1 MTWIPH
7 ATYRLQLHH
16 GFGFR
21 DVEAITSY
29 LRRLGISHA
38 YTSPYLQARPGS
50 THGYDVVNHASLN
63 PELGSADDHRRMVE
77 AFRSNGLGHIL
88 DVVPNHMGVGGS
100 DNPLWLDV
108 LEWGQES
115 PYAGWFDIDWESHN
129 GYLQGKILVPFLG
142 DQYGTELSAGR
153 LLLQFDAQRG
163 EFAVW
168 AYGTHKLPIFPMH
181 YDAIL
186 GDALPA
192 LETLGDDFA
201 ALGEWRPDIFRR
213 ATMLKQ
219 QLADLARREPE
230 PAEEIAAAVRRF
242 NANLQPGPRPELQ
255 ALIEQQHWRAS
266 HFRVAGDDINY
277 RRFFNVNELAGLRVE
292 LPAVFDHTHQ
302 LVLQLV
308 RQGYIDGLR
317 VDHIDGLMD
326 PSAYLTSLK
335 NAWGAATPR
344 DNASEPYLLVEK
356 ILAQA
361 EALPSEWP
369 VHGTTG
375 YDFCDLSLQL
385 LVDPSGEPTLTQ
397 CYNTIV
403 GANRSFADV
412 VRDSKLRVM
421 DNEMAAELNVLAR
434 AAARVARLTPMTA
447 DFTSALLLRA
457 IRAIIACLPVY
468 RTYVHPGTIPST
480 EDVQRIGSAVELA
493 RHFERE
499 LDPSVF
505 TFLERLFTGQ
515 LAEPRSG
522 YVRHRVLR
530 CAMRVQQYSGPV
542 MAKGQE
548 DTAFYRYNRFIAL
561 NEVGSNAAVF
571 GVPLDIWHRSMA
583 HRASQLPYSMLTTS
597 THDTK
602 RGEDTRARLA
612 VLSELPGEW
621 QRYVHQ
627 WIPLLLAAAE
637 QESAGLDPNDLYG
650 LLQMLLGSCPV
661 SIEVNTPDSTPALA
675 EYRDRFA
682 DAVRKSLR
690 EAKVHSTWT
699 RPDEQYEE
707 RMLRVFDT
715 ALRPQLSSGFW
726 RSFSPFLRR
735 VSQFGVDNSL
745 ALVTLKLTAPG
756 VPDIYQGCETWN
768 FALMDPDNRRAP
780 HYELHAEYLEDFERC
795 PIAQR
800 PQRLRTLRKNWQD
813 GRVKLWVT
821 HALLQLR
828 TRAEPLFRDGGY
840 EPLSAEG
847 KRGDDVCAYARRH
860 YDSFAVVL
868 VGRFPTHASNGWHNT
883 RVTLTPPLAALTLVD
898 AITGRVLPPGGHL
911 SLEDAFVDLP
921 VAVFVP
927 HSYSDRVATPTPS

>member
-1 MTWIPH
+1 MKPAHARGAAARIPR
-7 ATYRLQLHH
+7 ATYRLQLHRE
-16 GFGFR
+16 FGFT
-21 DVEAITSY
+21 DVEAIAPY

-50 THGYDVVNHASLN
+50 MHGYDVVNHASLN
-63 PELGSADDHRRMVE
+63 PELGDADSHRRMLE

-108 LEWGQES
+108 LEWGEES

-142 DQYGTELSAGR
+142 DQYGAELAAGR
-153 LLLQFDAQRG
+153 LLLQFDAPRG

-168 AYGTHKLPIFPMH
+168 AYGTHKLPICPMH
-181 YDAIL
+181 YHAIL

-213 ATMLKQ
+213 ADMLKQ
-219 QLADLARREPE
+219 QLADLVRREPE
-230 PAEEIAAAVRRF
+230 PAAEIAAAVRRF
-242 NANLQPGPRPELQ
+242 NTNQEAGPRPELQ
-255 ALIEQQHWRAS
+255 ALIARQHWRAS

-308 RQGYIDGLR
+308 RQGHIDGLR

-326 PSAYLTSLK
+326 PAAYLTSLK
-335 NAWGAATPR
+335 EAWTTATPHES
-344 DNASEPYLLVEK
+344 AQEPYLLVEK
-356 ILAQA
+356 ILAQG
-361 EALPSEWP
+361 EALPAEWR

-385 LVDPSGEPTLTQ
+385 LVDPSGEPQLTQ
-397 CYNTIV
+397 CYNAVV
-403 GANRSFADV
+403 GNSRAFADV

-447 DFTSALLLRA
+447 DFTSGLLLRA

-468 RTYVHPGTIPST
+468 RTYVHAGTTPST

-561 NEVGSNAAVF
+561 NEVGSDPAIF
-571 GVPLDIWHRSMA
+571 GVSLDAWHRSMA
-583 HRASQLPYSMLTTS
+583 HRVSQLRYSMLSTS

-621 QRYVHQ
+621 QQHVDQ
-627 WIPLLLAAAE
+627 WIPLLLTSAS
-637 QESAGLDPNDLYG
+637 QERAGLDLNDLYG
-650 LLQMLLGSCPV
+650 FLQMLLGSCPTD
-661 SIEVNTPDSTPALA
+661 IDVNTPDTTPALA
-675 EYRDRFA
+675 AYRDRFVS
-682 DAVRKSLR
+682 AVRKSLR

-699 RPDEQYEE
+699 RPDERYEE

-715 ALRPQLSSGFW
+715 ALRPQMCSGFW

-735 VSQFGVDNSL
+735 ISQFGVDNSL
-745 ALVTLKLTAPG
+745 TLVTLKLTAPG

-780 HYELHAEYLEDFERC
+780 NFELYRSYLEEFERC
-795 PIAQR
+795 PIALR
-800 PQRLRTLRKNWQD
+800 PQRLRQLREKWED

-828 TRAEPLFRDGGY
+828 SRAETLFRDGGY
-840 EPLSAEG
+840 EPLNTEG
-847 KRGDDVCAYARRH
+847 KLAHEVCAYVRRRN
-860 YDSFAVVL
+860 DSFVL
-868 VGRFPTHASNGWHNT
+868 VAVGRFPTRASNGWQNT
-883 RVTLTPPLAALTLVD
+883 CVNLPPSLAAQPLVD
-898 AITGRVLPPGGHL
+898 AITGRVLPPGSHL
-911 SLEDAFVDLP
+911 NLDDAFEDLP
-921 VAVFVP
+921 VAVFV
-927 HSYSDRVATPTPS
+927 SSSCK